1 MKQLEELTSWYRGL
15 QQRERQLVLAASII
29 VTVTLLYLVIWEPM
43 HNGLEE
49 QEQKYHTQLEILEWM
64 QKASIEARTLRAS
77 GVSNRTVNST
87 QPVTLLVENST
98 TTAGLKPFMS
108 KLESTSDKGARITLD
123 AVSFDQMLLWL
134 NTLQTQYGITVS
146 SANLDRDDKPGAV
159 NVRMTLNRD

>member
-1 MKQLEELTSWYRGL
+1 
-15 QQRERQLVLAASII
+15 
-29 VTVTLLYLVIWEPM
+29 
-43 HNGLEE
+43 
-49 QEQKYHTQLEILEWM
+49 M
-64 QKASIEARTLRAS
+64 QKASIEARALKAS
-77 GVSNRTVNST
+77 GISNETAGST

-108 KLESTSDKGARITLD
+108 KLESTSDKGARVTLD

-159 NVRMTLNRD
+159 NVRMTLDRD